1 MRGAEFP
8 AASVPGG
15 TDGPG
20 LLLYDQETNTKG
32 DGMIEQLA
40 SLKEWV
46 PVVIIMGGFAGIMR
60 LMLAPIRVELQGIKD
75 RLTHV
80 EDTLKIL
87 PDIRE
92 RLARVE
98 GPTP

>member
-1 MRGAEFP
+1 
-8 AASVPGG
+8 
-15 TDGPG
+15 
-20 LLLYDQETNTKG
+20 
-32 DGMIEQLA
+32 MIEQLA
-40 SLKEWV
+40 ALKEWV
-46 PVVIIMGGFAGIMR
+46 PVVVIMGGFAGIMR

-75 RLTHV
+75 RLSHV